1 LACQP
6 CLGNDPGRLVSIDRK
21 TFVSRPGVSPWRA
34 SVAMSGPVKKL
45 AVRPPPRQ
53 TRAGAR
59 AAHERPAPPRPPR
72 RRPPLTRCQ
81 PRRPRSVNHAGRGGQ
96 EGRVAEYAPEGGPVE
111 DHGPGVRPRVAGSP
125 HRRGGLPR
133 GRPGVRAPPLSLS
146 PSPGTPLVERES
158 EKIFAKIAQHPARSS
173 FSRRLRKTTSS

>member
-1 LACQP
+1 MI
-6 CLGNDPGRLVSIDRK
+6 RLVSIERRS
-21 TFVSRPGVSPWRA
+21 SRAPA
-34 SVAMSGPVKKL
+34 SVRGARLSPCPVPSRSWRCVP
-45 AVRPPPRQ
+45 ARAPDSRAAPPRAPRAP
-53 TRAGAR
+53 TRP
-59 AAHERPAPPRPPR
+59 PAPPSPGPADPEAIPTNR
-72 RRPPLTRCQ
+72 
-81 PRRPRSVNHAGRGGQ
+81 NHAGRGGQ
-96 EGRVAEYAPEGGPVE
+96 EGWAAEHPPEGGPVE